1 MTSKPAFKTTFAII
15 ITAIFGYIMYLLI
28 DSVNTG
34 LFFTDESGKDV
45 IILSA
50 AFMGGPILLSI
61 ICCIIRKRYIGL
73 LSILNLFLCAS
84 IGSALGEETTD
95 AHIFVFAAMI
105 IIPYILCLKMIIGE
119 KKEYKSDYTPIS
131 VDDFSH
137 NHYSSNSNGSL
148 SFSEKQAY
156 ILHNCHSAYSPSA
169 INKIE
174 NDPNLTASQKAE
186 LKDHLFY
193 YGD

>member
-84 IGSALGEETTD
+84 IGAALGEETTH

-105 IIPYILCLKMIIGE
+105 IIPYILCLKMIIG
-119 KKEYKSDYTPIS
+119 KKIRKSVSALCSKFPKYLS
-131 VDDFSH
+131 GFVFSL
-137 NHYSSNSNGSL
+137 NTWSQFFFSSL
-148 SFSEKQAY
+148 
-156 ILHNCHSAYSPSA
+156 
-169 INKIE
+169 
-174 NDPNLTASQKAE
+174 
-186 LKDHLFY
+186 
-193 YGD
+193 